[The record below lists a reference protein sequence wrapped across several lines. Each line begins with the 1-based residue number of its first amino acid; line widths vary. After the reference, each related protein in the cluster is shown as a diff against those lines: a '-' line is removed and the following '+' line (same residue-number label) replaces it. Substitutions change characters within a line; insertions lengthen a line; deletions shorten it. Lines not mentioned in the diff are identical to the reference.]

1 MYEIKG
7 NLLGQCDSLLALEV
21 QLDAIAT
28 KVLFAVV
35 RMNKISVLAKRLG
48 VEHPP
53 FAL

>member
-7 NLLGQCDSLLALEV
+7 NLLGPCDFLLALEV
-21 QLDAIAT
+21 QLDATAT

-35 RMNKISVLAKRLG
+35 RMKKISVLAKRLG

-53 FAL
+53 